1 MILISACLAGRN
13 VKYNGSN
20 NAVLWLCEWIE
31 QHKEQVLLVCPEVMG
46 GLPTPRLP
54 AEIQFSEANSGA
66 VPEKRRVVNKAGE
79 DVTEQFLLGAER
91 VLELVK
97 QNHITSA
104 ISKQPVLLGVL
115 HIRRH
120 VFRNQNRRAGN
131 YGSVAYGTRGQSVF
145 GNNGDTGPAGRVN
158 DLIVVLMFCFTEL
171 RKD

>member
-20 NAVLWLCEWIE
+20 NAVSWLCEWIKR
-31 QHKEQVLLVCPEVMG
+31 HKEKVLLVCPEVMG

-54 AEIQFSEANSGA
+54 AEIQFLEANSVA

-97 QNHITSA
+97 QHHITSA
-104 ISKQPVLLGVL
+104 IMKANSPSCSGFYIYDGTFSGTKVAGQGITAALLMEHGVKVYSEEML
-115 HIRRH
+115 
-120 VFRNQNRRAGN
+120 
-131 YGSVAYGTRGQSVF
+131 T
-145 GNNGDTGPAGRVN
+145 P
-158 DLIVVLMFCFTEL
+158 DLLDEL
-171 RKD
+171 KA

>member
-20 NAVLWLCEWIE
+20 NAVPWLCEWIE
-31 QHKEQVLLVCPEVMG
+31 QHEDQVLLVCPEVMG
-46 GLPTPRLP
+46 GLLTPRLP

-97 QNHITSA
+97 QHHITSA
-104 ISKQPVLLGVL
+104 ILKANSPSCSGFY
-115 HIRRH
+115 I
-120 VFRNQNRRAGN
+120 
-131 YGSVAYGTRGQSVF
+131 YDGTFS
-145 GNNGDTGPAGRVN
+145 
-158 DLIVVLMFCFTEL
+158 
-171 RKD
+171 

>member
-104 ISKQPVLLGVL
+104 IMKANSPSCSGFYIYDGTFSGTKIVGQGITAALL
-115 HIRRH
+115 I
-120 VFRNQNRRAGN
+120 
-131 YGSVAYGTRGQSVF
+131 
-145 GNNGDTGPAGRVN
+145 N